1 MEYPTVLFGP
11 IFEHQHED
19 AFITEPPESLYIKNQ
34 VKPKPWLTGITKDEG
49 EIFPL
54 SRHNKTLCN
63 FHFCLELFKN
73 FCFFNCSKQLGSD
86 GKPKIPQR
94 TRQIC
99 SNSYEYISR

>member
-54 SRHNKTLCN
+54 SKHNETLQNNHFYYNIFRNN
-63 FHFCLELFKN
+63 FWL
-73 FCFFNCSKQLGSD
+73 FNCSK
-86 GKPKIPQR
+86 
-94 TRQIC
+94 
-99 SNSYEYISR
+99 

>member
-19 AFITEPPESLYIKNQ
+19 AFITEPPESLYVKNQ

-54 SRHNKTLCN
+54 SKHDETLKKGILLKLYN
-63 FHFCLELFKN
+63 FFK
-73 FCFFNCSKQLGSD
+73 L
-86 GKPKIPQR
+86 
-94 TRQIC
+94 
-99 SNSYEYISR
+99 SN